1 MRLAIDARLH
11 YRFPEPHEAL
21 LRLEAAV
28 TPDQRVVSER
38 LETNAGDL
46 AAWQDPVS
54 GERFARLTANGDL
67 HVAYEADVEVADR
80 ARDFSAARAARIR
93 DLPPEV
99 IPFLMPSRYCPSD
112 RLERFAG
119 RRFGALRG
127 GAKVTAILAF
137 VADQLDYAAEVSN
150 SFTDAC
156 QTLVDGAGVCRD
168 FTHLAVT
175 LCRAGDIPAR
185 AVSAYAWSLEP
196 ADLHAVVE
204 VFLDGRWWLADP
216 TGKAPV
222 EGLVRI
228 AAGRDAAD
236 IAFLNI
242 FGRAEMVSQSFRVTR
257 LDVPTRKAEQ
267 PQLHPAV

>member
-21 LRLEAAV
+21 LRLEAAA
-28 TPDQRVVSER
+28 TPDQRIVSER
-38 LETNAGDL
+38 LETNGRDL
-46 AAWQDPVS
+46 KPWQDPVT
-54 GERFARLTANGDL
+54 GERFARLTASGDL
-67 HVAYEADVEVADR
+67 HVTYAAEVDVPDR
-80 ARDFSAARAARIR
+80 PVDFSDARALPIR
-93 DLPPEV
+93 DLPPDV

-119 RRFGALRG
+119 RRFGALQG
-127 GAKVTAILAF
+127 GAKVMAVLAF
-137 VADQLDYAAEVSN
+137 VADQLDYAAEVSTP
-150 SFTDAC
+150 FTDAC

-196 ADLHAVVE
+196 PDLHAVVE

-216 TGKAPV
+216 TGRAPV

-228 AAGRDAAD
+228 ASGRDAAD

-242 FGRAEMVSQSFRVTR
+242 FGRAEMAAQSFRVTR
-257 LDVPTRKAEQ
+257 LDVPTRRTDPAH
-267 PQLHPAV
+267 LHPVL